1 MSKSRSRLLS
11 IAFLPGIFLSPL
23 ASAVTLD
30 EEILQRLQALEANQQ
45 KLEKELAERD
55 RRITQLESQ
64 LESGGQSTG
73 ELQTVAVAP
82 TRGDKSSTGSPGATN
97 SESGDEEGNQ
107 FGIFQP
113 GGVGYRIANTDK
125 GTVNFGAWTYV
136 RYLNQKLLDKHY
148 TDSFGREFDLDLRND
163 FQVNKVNLGFNGW
176 FLNPDFRYLLYTWT
190 SNTSQGESAQVVVA
204 GNLRYRINRALDLG
218 FGIDALPGTRSTA
231 GTFPYWNKVDNRTM
245 ADEFFRPSY
254 TTGLWASGALGDDV
268 RYKAMIGNNLSQLGV
283 NAARLDGS
291 FGTVSARID
300 WMPTTGEFGPNM
312 GFGDFAMHEQLAT
325 ILGLAVTYSDEDR
338 QSQPGTEDINNSQI
352 RLSDGTRLFQLDAF
366 DTGGNVER
374 AHYQMVSADAG
385 MKYQGL
391 SLHGEYYWRWVDD
404 FKVDGDV
411 PRDDLYDHGFQLQ
424 ATAMFIPQLLEGY
437 IAGSKIF
444 GEYGN
449 PWDTALGL
457 NWYPMRERLLRVNG
471 ELLYMQDSAVG
482 YSSIPYL
489 VGGDGVVFNTNLEM
503 KF

>member
-1 MSKSRSRLLS
+1 MSFHSTRLLPS
-11 IAFLPGIFLSPL
+11 VLLLGLLL
-23 ASAVTLD
+23 APQAGAVTLD
-30 EEILQRLQALEANQQ
+30 EEILQRLKALEANQQ

-55 RRITQLESQ
+55 RRIAHLESQ
-64 LESGGQSTG
+64 LESDERSTG

-82 TRGDKSSTGSPGATN
+82 TQEDKTKSKSPGAPKGA
-97 SESGDEEGNQ
+97 SIDEEDNQ

-113 GGVGYRIANTDK
+113 GGIGYRIANTDK

-136 RYLNQKLLDKHY
+136 RYLNQKLLDKDY
-148 TDSFGREFDLDLRND
+148 TDSFGREYEIDIRND
-163 FQVNKVNLGFNGW
+163 TQLNKVNLSFNGW
-176 FLNPDFRYLLYTWT
+176 FLNPDFRYLLYAWT
-190 SNTSQGESAQVVVA
+190 SNTSQGEGAQVVLG
-204 GNLRYRINRALDLG
+204 GNLRYRVSRALDLG
-218 FGIDALPGTRSTA
+218 FGIESLPGVRSTS
-231 GTFPYWNKVDNRTM
+231 GTFPFFSKVDTRTM

-254 TTGLWASGALGDDV
+254 TMGAFASGFLSDEV
-268 RYKAMIGNNLSQLGV
+268 YYKAMIGNNLSQLGV

-291 FGTVSARID
+291 MGTFSGRID

-312 GFGDFAMHEQLAT
+312 GFGDFELHNQVAT
-325 ILGLAVTYSDEDR
+325 TFGLAATYSDEDR

-352 RLSDGTRLFQLDAF
+352 RLSDGTRVFQPDAF
-366 DTGGNVER
+366 NEGGNVER

-385 MKYQGL
+385 MKYEGL
-391 SLHGEYYWRWVDD
+391 FLLGEYYWRWVDD
-404 FKVDGDV
+404 FKVDGEV
-411 PRDDLYDHGFQLQ
+411 PRDDLFDHGFQLQ
-424 ATAMFIPQLLEGY
+424 ASYMFMPQLLEGY

-482 YSSIPYL
+482 YSSIPYQ
-489 VGGDGVVFNTNLEM
+489 VGGTGTVFTTNLEM